1 MLSILVALLPVFLLI
16 LLGTIL
22 AKAGFPGQGFWPLV
36 DRFSYFV
43 LFPALLVKELASADL
58 GRFDPLPMVAGMSLG
73 LYAQVALLMTLRAR
87 LPLDGPT
94 FTSFFQGS
102 LRFNTFTGLAAAQ
115 ALHGGP
121 GVALFA
127 VAVAAMV
134 PQINVFCV
142 GVLARYAYGK
152 GAGWRNQAR
161 LIATNPMILAC
172 LVGIALN
179 LSEIRLPP
187 VAGPVIDALGRAA
200 LAFGLMAVGAA
211 LDLRAARQGSAVIAG
226 ICTLKLLVFPL
237 LMWCAATLLGIEGLT
252 RAIMVLWA
260 AMPISPASYILARQ
274 LGGNAQLMAAAISAT
289 TLAAAFSVAPV
300 LAILG

>member
-1 MLSILVALLPVFLLI
+1 MLSILFALLPVFLLI
-16 LLGTIL
+16 LLGTAL
-22 AKAGFPGQGFWPLV
+22 RRTGFPGDDFWPLI
-36 DRFSYFV
+36 DRFSYYI
-43 LFPALLVKELASADL
+43 LFPALLVKELATADL
-58 GRFDPLPMVAGMSLG
+58 GRFDPLPMVAGMTLG
-73 LYAQVALLMTLRAR
+73 LYAHVALVMALRNR
-87 LPLDGPT
+87 LRLDGPT
-94 FTSFFQGS
+94 FTSLFQGAV
-102 LRFNTFTGLAAAQ
+102 RFNTFTGLAAAQ

-127 VAVAAMV
+127 VAVAVMV
-134 PQINVFCV
+134 PQINVLCV

-172 LVGIALN
+172 LIGIALN

-187 VAGPVIDALGRAA
+187 IAGPVVDALGRAA
-200 LAFGLMAVGAA
+200 LALGLMTVGAA
-211 LDLRAARQGSAVIAG
+211 LDLRAARRGSAVILG
-226 ICTLKLLVFPL
+226 ICALKLLIFPA
-237 LMWCAATLLGIEGLT
+237 LMWTAATALGVDGLT

-274 LGGNAQLMAAAISAT
+274 LGGNAELMAAAISAT
-289 TLAAAFSVAPV
+289 TIAAAFTIAPV